1 MTEDQIR
8 TLTECDQRSKS
19 NQHRLDKMEQ
29 NYEALN
35 RLTISVE
42 TMGVKLGDLDKT
54 MQKLDTRMEEQESK
68 PGKRWDGLVTTLIG
82 VIVGAVMAVVFTH
95 IGLT

>member
-1 MTEDQIR
+1 MNEEQIK
-8 TLTECDQRSKS
+8 TLTECDQRSRS
-19 NQHRLDKMEQ
+19 NTHRLDKLEQ

-35 RLTISVE
+35 RLTVSVE
-42 TMGVKLGDLDKT
+42 TMGVKLGNLDKT
-54 MQKLDTRMEEQESK
+54 MQKLDARMEEQESK

-95 IGLT
+95 IGLA

>member
-42 TMGVKLGDLDKT
+42 TMGVKLGNMDET
-54 MQKLDTRMEEQESK
+54 MKKLNTRMEEQESK
-68 PGKRWDGLVTTLIG
+68 PAKRWDGLVTTLIG

>member
-1 MTEDQIR
+1 MNEDQIR

-19 NQHRLDKMEQ
+19 NQHRLDKLEQ

-35 RLTISVE
+35 RLTVSVE
-42 TMGVKLGDLDKT
+42 TMGVKLASLDKT
-54 MQKLDTRMEEQESK
+54 MQKLDARMEEQESK

-82 VIVGAVMAVVFTH
+82 VIVGAVMAVVFSH
-95 IGLT
+95 IGLS

>member
-1 MTEDQIR
+1 MNEEQIK
-8 TLTECDQRSKS
+8 TLTEVDQRSRS
-19 NQHRLDKMEQ
+19 NTHRLDKLEQ

-35 RLTISVE
+35 RLTVSVE
-42 TMGVKLGDLDKT
+42 TMGVKLANLDKT
-54 MQKLDTRMEEQESK
+54 MQKMDARMEEQEAK

>member
-19 NQHRLDKMEQ
+19 NQHRLDKTEQ

-42 TMGVKLGDLDKT
+42 TMGVKLGNMDET
-54 MQKLDTRMEEQESK
+54 MKKLDTRMEEQESK
-68 PGKRWDGLVTTLIG
+68 PAKRWDGLVTTLIG

>member
-1 MTEDQIR
+1 MNEEQIR

-19 NQHRLDKMEQ
+19 NTHRLDRLEQ

-35 RLTISVE
+35 RLTVSVE
-42 TMGVKLGDLDKT
+42 TMGVKLGNLDAT
-54 MQKLDTRMEEQESK
+54 MQKLDARMEEQEAK

-82 VIVGAVMAVVFTH
+82 VIVGAVMAVVFSH
-95 IGLT
+95 IGLG

>member
-42 TMGVKLGDLDKT
+42 TMGVKLGNMDET
-54 MQKLDTRMEEQESK
+54 MKKLDTRMEEQESK
-68 PGKRWDGLVTTLIG
+68 PAKRWDGLVTTLIG

>member
-1 MTEDQIR
+1 MHEEQIR
-8 TLTECDQRSKS
+8 ALTECEQRSKS
-19 NQHRLDKMEQ
+19 NQRRLDKLEQ

-35 RLTISVE
+35 RLTVSVE
-42 TMGVKLGDLDKT
+42 TMGVKLGNLDKT
-54 MQKLDTRMEEQESK
+54 VQKLDDRMEEQESK
-68 PGKRWDGLVTTLIG
+68 PAKRWDGLVTTLIG

>member
-1 MTEDQIR
+1 MNEEQIR

-19 NQHRLDKMEQ
+19 NMHRLDKLEQ

-35 RLTISVE
+35 RLTVSVE
-42 TMGVKLGDLDKT
+42 TMGVKLGNLDKT
-54 MQKLDTRMEEQESK
+54 MQKLDARMEEQEAK

-95 IGLT
+95 IGLA

>member
-1 MTEDQIR
+1 MNEEQIK
-8 TLTECDQRSKS
+8 TLTECDQRSRS
-19 NQHRLDKMEQ
+19 NTHRLDKLEQ

-35 RLTISVE
+35 RLTVSVE
-42 TMGVKLGDLDKT
+42 TMGVKLGNLDKT
-54 MQKLDTRMEEQESK
+54 MQKLDARMEEQESK

>member
-1 MTEDQIR
+1 MNEEQIR

-19 NQHRLDKMEQ
+19 NTHRLDKLEQ

-35 RLTISVE
+35 RLTVSVE
-42 TMGVKLGDLDKT
+42 TMGVKLGNLDKT
-54 MQKLDTRMEEQESK
+54 MQKLDARMEEQESK

-82 VIVGAVMAVVFTH
+82 VIVGAVMAVVFSQ
-95 IGLT
+95 IGLG

>member
-1 MTEDQIR
+1 MNEEQIR

-19 NQHRLDKMEQ
+19 NTHRLDKLEQ

-35 RLTISVE
+35 RLTVSVE
-42 TMGVKLGDLDKT
+42 TMGVKLGNLDKT
-54 MQKLDTRMEEQESK
+54 MQKLDARMEEQESK

>member
-1 MTEDQIR
+1 MNEEQIR

-19 NQHRLDKMEQ
+19 NTHRLDKLEQ

-35 RLTISVE
+35 RLTVSVE
-42 TMGVKLGDLDKT
+42 TMGVKLGNLDKT
-54 MQKLDTRMEEQESK
+54 MQKLDARMEEQESK

-82 VIVGAVMAVVFTH
+82 VIVGAVMAVVFSH

>member
-1 MTEDQIR
+1 MNEEQIR

-19 NQHRLDKMEQ
+19 NTHRLDKLEQ

-35 RLTISVE
+35 RLTVSVE
-42 TMGVKLGDLDKT
+42 TMGVKLGNLDKT
-54 MQKLDTRMEEQESK
+54 MQKLDARMEEQEAK

>member
-42 TMGVKLGDLDKT
+42 TMGGKLGNMDET
-54 MQKLDTRMEEQESK
+54 MKKLNTRMEEQESK
-68 PGKRWDGLVTTLIG
+68 PAKRWDGLVTTLIG

>member
-1 MTEDQIR
+1 MNEEQIR

-19 NQHRLDKMEQ
+19 NTHRLDKLEQ

-35 RLTISVE
+35 RLTVSVE
-42 TMGVKLGDLDKT
+42 TMGVKLGNLDKT
-54 MQKLDTRMEEQESK
+54 MQKLDARMEEQEAK

-95 IGLT
+95 IGLA